1 MLTTEYKDFVKKQVE
16 LGKKDINEGKI
27 FTPEQVRT
35 ILKQKAQKVAEE
47 NKKIA

>member
-16 LGKKDINEGKI
+16 LGKKDIKEGNV
-27 FTPEQVRT
+27 FTPEQIRI